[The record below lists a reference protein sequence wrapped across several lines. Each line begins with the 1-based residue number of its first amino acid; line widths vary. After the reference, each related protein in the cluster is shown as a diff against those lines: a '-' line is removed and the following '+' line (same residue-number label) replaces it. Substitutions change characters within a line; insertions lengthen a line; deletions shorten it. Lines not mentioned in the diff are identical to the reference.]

1 VAFLLDTCLISEI
14 WKPKPNAGV
23 LAWIGGSDETEM
35 HISVLC
41 LGELRKGIGRVPA
54 SKRRQRLLRDYALL
68 RSRFSSRVLPVTD
81 QAAERWGDLAADAAA
96 SGRHLH
102 VVDGLMAATALVF
115 GLELVTRNVA
125 DFATTHVPIV
135 DPWT

>member
-14 WKPKPNAGV
+14 WKPRPNAGV
-23 LAWIGGSDETEM
+23 LAWVGSSDETEL

-41 LGELRKGIGRVPA
+41 LGEIRKGVGGLPEG
-54 SKRRQRLLRDYALL
+54 KRKQRLLHDYALL

-81 QAAERWGDLAADAAA
+81 QAAERWGDLAAGAVA

-115 GLELVTRNVA
+115 GLSLVTRNVA

-135 DPWT
+135 NPWT

>member
-1 VAFLLDTCLISEI
+1 
-14 WKPKPNAGV
+14 
-23 LAWIGGSDETEM
+23 M
-35 HISVLC
+35 
-41 LGELRKGIGRVPA
+41 PA
-54 SKRRQRLLRDYALL
+54 L
-68 RSRFSSRVLPVTD
+68 SSRVLPVTD
-81 QAAERWGDLAADAAA
+81 QAVERWGDLAAAAA
-96 SGRHLH
+96 AAGRHLH